1 MSFFILVLVGLS
13 TGKQLLDEVAV
24 GDRLIWSKKING
36 SWNCGAQIRGAI
48 LCRPTILKISRCYC
62 VYFDPKSNTS
72 LFGQCFATCY
82 RQGGDSYYHIKR
94 YSVANHSMFN
104 ARMCQHESA
113 RTGRFCGSCI
123 EGHGLAVYSY
133 HISSCIKCKY
143 EHTNWLKFFMV
154 ALLPLSFFYVIVV
167 IFKMNFVS
175 GEFGGSVF
183 ALQILMAPIQ
193 LRDVDMW
200 FHSTTA
206 LKGAIKMVKISYSI
220 FGVVNLDFVCDIYSL
235 FCISPNFTILH
246 VLSLD
251 YIVALYP
258 YFLMVLTYVL
268 IKLYD
273 RPCVFLVWAWK
284 PFKWF
289 FQKYYK
295 KLNVRTSLVEV
306 FATFISL
313 SSVKII
319 AVSTTLLTWTR
330 VHDEFGRLLE
340 DRYFYYNSSI
350 EYFGSE
356 HVPFG
361 ILAILMLFIFVF
373 IPFILLLVYPC
384 GCFQR
389 ILNSLNWNCEFLR
402 VFMDAFQGTYK
413 THPRDMR
420 YFSAYYFFLR
430 LILLFITGYEVS
442 IFTLPLTLVV
452 LLLSI
457 MVLIV
462 FQPHNK
468 DVNNRIDTLSMIMM
482 ILFFAIRYMFIST
495 FLLDPYKNNVSN
507 KMAFTCGSIIILYFI
522 MLFSWTIFGY
532 QIKHLQNR
540 LCRAKSQI
548 SEEQATYDSI
558 ETFDRD
564 HINLVSNR
572 CNKMCPQP
580 KK

>member
-1 MSFFILVLVGLS
+1 MFILLVLLGLC
-13 TGKQLLDEVAV
+13 TGQQLLEEDVT
-24 GDRLIWSKKING
+24 GDRLIWSVKING
-36 SWNCGAQIRGAI
+36 SWNCGAQIKGAI
-48 LCRPTILKISRCYC
+48 LCRPNFLKISRCYC

-72 LFGQCFATCY
+72 QFGQCFATCY

-94 YSVANHSMFN
+94 YSVANYSIFN
-104 ARMCQHESA
+104 ARMCHHGSA
-113 RTGRFCGSCI
+113 RTGRFCGSCT

-154 ALLPLSFFYVIVV
+154 ALLPLTVFYVIVV

-193 LRDVDMW
+193 LQDADAW
-200 FHSTTA
+200 FHSRTA
-206 LKGAIKMVKISYSI
+206 LKGGIKMVKISFSI
-220 FGVVNLDFVCDIYSL
+220 FGVVNLDFFRDIYSL
-235 FCISPNFTILH
+235 FCIGPTFTILH

-258 YFLMVLTYVL
+258 YFLMILTYVL

-273 RPCVFLVWAWK
+273 RPCVFLVWTWK

-306 FATFISL
+306 FATFVSL

-356 HVPFG
+356 HVPFV
-361 ILAILMLFIFVF
+361 ILAIVMLFIFVF

-384 GCFQR
+384 RCFQR

-402 VFMDAFQGTYK
+402 VFMDAFQGTYR

-430 LILLFITGYEVS
+430 FILLFNTGYEVS
-442 IFTLPLTLVV
+442 IFTIPLTLVV
-452 LLLSI
+452 LILSI
-457 MVLIV
+457 MVLII
-462 FQPHNK
+462 FQPHIK

-482 ILFFAIRYMFIST
+482 ILFFAIRNMLIST
-495 FLLDPYKNNVSN
+495 FYLDPYKNNASN
-507 KMAFTCGSIIILYFI
+507 KMALTCGSIIILYFI
-522 MLFSWTIFGY
+522 MLLSWTIFGY

-548 SEEQATYDSI
+548 SEEQATYASI

-564 HINLVSNR
+564 HL
-572 CNKMCPQP
+572 K
-580 KK
+580 

>member
-1 MSFFILVLVGLS
+1 MMFLLLVLIGLC
-13 TGKQLLDEVAV
+13 TGQQLLEEVAT
-24 GDRLIWSKKING
+24 GDRLIWSKKKNG
-36 SWNCGAQIRGAI
+36 SWNCGAQINGAI

-72 LFGQCFATCY
+72 QFGQCFATCY
-82 RQGGDSYYHIKR
+82 RQGGDSYYHLKH
-94 YSVANHSMFN
+94 YSVANYSIFN

-113 RTGRFCGSCI
+113 RTGRFCGSCT

-154 ALLPLSFFYVIVV
+154 ALLPLTVFYVIVV

-175 GEFGGSVF
+175 GEFSGSVF
-183 ALQILMAPIQ
+183 ALQIFLSPIQ
-193 LRDVDMW
+193 LRQLDSW
-200 FHSTTA
+200 FHSTSI
-206 LKGAIKMVKISYSI
+206 LRSAINMGRIFLSI
-220 FGVVNLDFVCDIYSL
+220 FGVVNLDIFRDIYPL

-251 YIVALYP
+251 FIAALYP
-258 YFLMVLTYVL
+258 YFLMVFTYVL

-306 FATFISL
+306 FATFVLL

-330 VHDEFGRLLE
+330 VHDEFGRSLE

-350 EYFGSE
+350 EYFGSD
-356 HVPFG
+356 HIPFG
-361 ILAILMLFIFVF
+361 ILAILMCFIFVF

-430 LILLFITGYEVS
+430 FEILIITGYEVS

-462 FQPHNK
+462 FQPHTK
-468 DVNNRIDTLSMIMM
+468 DVNNRLDMIAMIMI
-482 ILFFAIRYMFIST
+482 ILFFALRCMLVTT
-495 FLLDPYKNNVSN
+495 FYLDPYKISTSNAVGFISAAIVS
-507 KMAFTCGSIIILYFI
+507 LYFI
-522 MLFSWTIFGY
+522 ILFMWAIFRY
-532 QIKHLQNR
+532 QIKRLQNR
-540 LCRAKSQI
+540 LCGPQSHFVK
-548 SEEQATYDSI
+548 EQATYGSI
-558 ETFDRD
+558 ETFD
-564 HINLVSNR
+564 
-572 CNKMCPQP
+572 
-580 KK
+580 